1 MKLQKGICDM
11 TGFFATILGV
21 AIILLPFVLIAF
33 DIVFIVKK
41 KERAWFEAVAFMT
54 GIAYMFS
61 AYLLWDLPDY
71 DSPLNVYDMINAHEP
86 VNLYY
91 IGSLLLFSLWGLGSY
106 IILKYSKKKLTPIV
120 EAFLLAGVY
129 ISLILSGVFLVQLLG
144 GANPQGIERK
154 ILLGDETAEGMYTF
168 SLSPGDYLIILCLC
182 VVPVIFIIHSIRLIV
197 HLIKEK
203 ASVQENIVY
212 DNSLL
217 KCVNTFFCR
226 GAKVFWLA
234 IPAMLPV
241 LAVLSLILILFGQRP
256 DSVILAFTKTSDWI
270 LSGEISPPPVAYD
283 THYLCTVSLRGHKK
297 LVKPIRFGL
306 RRGEKIVVNRQLCV
320 ANAFE
325 QLLEERTPGFH
336 RAVRNFYDTYGYP
349 ISKHINSAWSA
360 DVVYL
365 LMKPLEWIFVFI
377 LYLFDTKPE
386 DRICR
391 QYLPKKATRL
401 E

>member
-1 MKLQKGICDM
+1 MGEIFVLITGI
-11 TGFFATILGV
+11 TA
-21 AIILLPFVLIAF
+21 ILLPFVLMAL

-41 KERAWFEAVAFMT
+41 KEKAWFEVAAFLI
-54 GIAYMFS
+54 GIGYMFL
-61 AYLLWDLPDY
+61 AYLFWDLPDY
-71 DSPLNVYDMINAHEP
+71 ERPLNVYDVIHAHEP
-86 VNLYY
+86 VNVLYS
-91 IGSLLLFSLWGLGSY
+91 GSLLLFSLWGFVSY
-106 IILKYSKKKLTPIV
+106 LLLKYVKRKLSPII
-120 EAFLLAGVY
+120 EAFLLSGVY
-129 ISLILSGVFLVQLLG
+129 ISLILSGIFMIQLLC
-144 GANPQGIERK
+144 GARPQGIERK
-154 ILLGDETAEGMYTF
+154 ILLGDETAEGMFTF
-168 SLSPGDYLIILCLC
+168 SLAPSDYLMILCLC
-182 VVPVIFIIHSIRLIV
+182 VVPVIYVIHSIRLIV

-203 ASVQENIVY
+203 AGEQENVEY

-217 KCVNTFFCR
+217 RGVNTFFCR

-241 LAVLSLILILFGQRP
+241 LALLSLILILFGQRP

-325 QLLEERTPGFH
+325 QLLEERTPRFH

-349 ISKHINSAWSA
+349 ISKHINNAWSA

-365 LMKPLEWIFVFI
+365 LMKPLEWIFVFV
-377 LYLFDTKPE
+377 LYLFDTRPE

-391 QYLPKKATRL
+391 QYLPKVK
-401 E
+401 

>member
-1 MKLQKGICDM
+1 MG
-11 TGFFATILGV
+11 GFFATILGITV
-21 AIILLPFVLIAF
+21 ILLPFVLIAL

-41 KERAWFEAVAFMT
+41 KEKVWFEVVAFLL

-61 AYLLWDLPDY
+61 SYMLWDLPDY
-71 DSPLNVYDMINAHEP
+71 DSPLNVYGTANAHEP
-86 VNLYY
+86 VNIYY
-91 IGSLLLFSLWGLGSY
+91 IGSLLLFSLCGFGSY
-106 IILKYSKKKLTPIV
+106 LLLKYTKKKQSPIV
-120 EAFLLAGVY
+120 EVFLLTGVY
-129 ISLILSGVFLVQLLG
+129 ISLVLSGVFLVQLLG

-154 ILLGDETAEGMYTF
+154 ILLGDEAAEGMFTF
-168 SLSPGDYLIILCLC
+168 SLAPSDYLIILCLC
-182 VVPVIFIIHSIRLIV
+182 VVPAIYIIHSIRLLV

-203 ASVQENIVY
+203 AATQENIVY

-217 KCVNTFFCR
+217 RCINTFFCK

-234 IPAMLPV
+234 IPAILPV

-297 LVKPIRFGL
+297 LVKPTRFGL

-325 QLLEERTPGFH
+325 QLLEERTPRFH
-336 RAVRNFYDTYGYP
+336 RAVRTFYDTYGYP

-365 LMKPLEWIFVFI
+365 LMKPLEWIFVFV
-377 LYLFDTKPE
+377 LYLVDARPE
-386 DRICR
+386 DRISR
-391 QYLPKKATRL
+391 QYLPKGDEINEKKML
-401 E
+401 

>member
-1 MKLQKGICDM
+1 MG
-11 TGFFATILGV
+11 GFFATILGIMV
-21 AIILLPFVLIAF
+21 ILLPFVLIAL

-41 KERAWFEAVAFMT
+41 KEKAWFEGVAFLV
-54 GIAYMFS
+54 GIVYMFNAYM
-61 AYLLWDLPDY
+61 LWDLPDY
-71 DSPLNVYDMINAHEP
+71 DSPLNVYGTANAHEP
-86 VNLYY
+86 VNIYY
-91 IGSLLLFSLWGLGSY
+91 IGSLLLFSLCGFGSY
-106 IILKYSKKKLTPIV
+106 LFLKYTKKKLSPIV
-120 EAFLLAGVY
+120 ESFLLAGVY
-129 ISLILSGVFLVQLLG
+129 ISLVLSGVFLGQILG
-144 GANPQGIERK
+144 GARPQGIERK
-154 ILLGDETAEGMYTF
+154 ILLGDEAAEGMFTF
-168 SLSPGDYLIILCLC
+168 SLAPSDYLIILCLC
-182 VVPVIFIIHSIRLIV
+182 VVPVIFMIHSIRLLV

-203 ASVQENIVY
+203 AAAQENIVY

-234 IPAMLPV
+234 MPVMLPV

-325 QLLEERTPGFH
+325 QLIEERMPGFH

-365 LMKPLEWIFVFI
+365 LMKPLEWVFVFV
-377 LYLFDTKPE
+377 LYLFDAKPE
-386 DRICR
+386 DRINR
-391 QYLPKKATRL
+391 QYLPKEIK
-401 E
+401 

>member
-1 MKLQKGICDM
+1 MS
-11 TGFFATILGV
+11 GFFATILGFMV
-21 AIILLPFVLIAF
+21 ILLPFVLIAL

-41 KERAWFEAVAFMT
+41 KEKAWFEVVAFLL
-54 GIAYMFS
+54 GIAYMFN
-61 AYLLWDLPDY
+61 AYMLWDLPDY
-71 DSPLNVYDMINAHEP
+71 DSPLNVYGTANAHEP
-86 VNLYY
+86 VNIYY
-91 IGSLLLFSLWGLGSY
+91 IGSLLLFFLCGFGSY
-106 IILKYSKKKLTPIV
+106 LFLKYTKKKLSPIV

-129 ISLILSGVFLVQLLG
+129 ISLVLSGVFLVQILG
-144 GANPQGIERK
+144 GARPQGIERK
-154 ILLGDETAEGMYTF
+154 ILLGDEAAEGMFTF
-168 SLSPGDYLIILCLC
+168 SLAPSDYLIILCLC
-182 VVPVIFIIHSIRLIV
+182 VVPVFFMILSIRLLV

-203 ASVQENIVY
+203 AAEQENIVY

-241 LAVLSLILILFGQRP
+241 LAVLSFILILFGQRP

-325 QLLEERTPGFH
+325 QLIEERMPGFH

-365 LMKPLEWIFVFI
+365 LMKPLEWVFVFV
-377 LYLFDTKPE
+377 LYLFDANPE
-386 DRICR
+386 DRIYS
-391 QYLPKKATRL
+391 QYLPKMSK
-401 E
+401 EMK